1 MEHTTTTTKP
11 VSLATHATIEPFAG
25 ILFIAAPFIFG
36 FSDNSTATTI
46 SIVLGVAVLLT
57 GMMTRWRMAI
67 VKLIPLSTHRM
78 MDLLVAAVAIVSPF
92 VFGFSD
98 IGSATRFLIIMG
110 IAEAGIAML
119 TRWDPADSFA
129 VAQDRHAGHASPTH

>member
-1 MEHTTTTTKP
+1 MEPTTNNKP
-11 VSLATHATIEPFAG
+11 VSLATHAAIEPFAG

-67 VKLIPLSTHRM
+67 VKLIPLGTHRM

-110 IAEAGIAML
+110 VAEAGIAML

-129 VAQDRHAGHASPTH
+129 VAHDRHAGHASPTH

>member
-1 MEHTTTTTKP
+1 MT
-11 VSLATHATIEPFAG
+11 AIEPFAG

-78 MDLLVAAVAIVSPF
+78 MDLLVAAVAVVSPF

-98 IGSATRFLIIMG
+98 VGSATRFLIIMG

-129 VAQDRHAGHASPTH
+129 VAQDRPAGHASPTH